1 MQVCPAGHRSGNPG
15 ICDVCGLPL
24 DTAQQPADDGLD
36 VDTAGART
44 RTLPAGPD
52 PQGPSQAATT
62 AIPVIPDSGAA
73 TTAIPVEEVRRSH
86 AATTVLPDQ
95 PPGQATTVMPTDNPA
110 ATSVMP
116 VTGPAPAAPASQA
129 ATEVFSA
136 PPAGPP
142 APEPVPD
149 PAVPPT
155 GATALLGQGRQ
166 THWHAVC
173 TVDAAWYAVQDTP
186 YQLPPEGR
194 STVVEL
200 TSDSATLGRRSRS
213 RGTTPDIDCSTDPG
227 VSRRHARFDLIDG
240 RWYVEDLGSANGTYI
255 AHAGAPLPEH
265 PIAAGRRVEVG
276 PGDTVY
282 VGAWTRVSIA
292 DDDAWDASV

>member
-1 MQVCPAGHRSGNPG
+1 MQTCPAGHVSKDP
-15 ICDVCGLPL
+15 DVCETCGLPL
-24 DTAQQPADDGLD
+24 TRGRQQAPDDGLD
-36 VDTAGART
+36 GDTAART
-44 RTLPAGPD
+44 RTLPTGPD
-52 PQGPSQAATT
+52 PQDPSQAATT
-62 AIPVIPDSGAA
+62 AIPVTPESGAA
-73 TTAIPVEEVRRSH
+73 TTAIPVEEVRGSH

-95 PPGQATTVMPTDNPA
+95 PPGRATTAMPTDNPA

-116 VTGPAPAAPASQA
+116 VTGPAPVSQA

-136 PPAGPP
+136 PPGEPAPP
-142 APEPVPD
+142 APADD

-155 GATALLGQGRQ
+155 GATALLGRGQQ

-186 YQLPPEGR
+186 YPLPPEGR

-200 TSDSATLGRRSRS
+200 TSDRVTLGRRSRS
-213 RGTTPDIDCSTDPG
+213 RGTVPDIDCSTDPG

-240 RWYVEDLGSANGTYI
+240 RWYVEDLDSANGTYV
-255 AHAGAPLPEH
+255 AHAGEPLPEH
-265 PIAAGRRVEVG
+265 PVPTGRRVEVG

-282 VGAWTRVSIA
+282 VGAWTRISIA
-292 DDDAWDASV
+292 DDDAWDAS